1 MKFILV
7 SVVAVVSC
15 FNLCAQEKAKP
26 VLKTEIA
33 TLVYQAYWGPVK
45 SGVVS
50 TSQIKATAQLPIVVR
65 DNNKNVYEVVGF
77 RISYVFK
84 GTLKDESSG
93 ELKTINDLRV
103 SDFTGTN
110 SLSVPWFESIRD
122 NVKHGDQII
131 FSKILFKTPVAKRLL
146 APDIRITVD

>member
-1 MKFILV
+1 MKFTLL
-7 SVVAVVSC
+7 SLFLFFFLS
-15 FNLCAQEKAKP
+15 NLNAQGKS
-26 VLKTEIA
+26 KTTIKSETA
-33 TLVYQAYWGPVK
+33 PLTYQAYWGPIK

-50 TSQIKATAQLPIVVR
+50 ASQIKATAQAPIIVR
-65 DNNKNVYEVVGF
+65 DNIKNIYEVVGF

-84 GTLKDESSG
+84 GTVKDELSG

-103 SDFTGTN
+103 SDFSDTN
-110 SLSVPWFESIRD
+110 SLSVPWFESIKD

>member
-1 MKFILV
+1 MKFTLL
-7 SVVAVVSC
+7 SLFLFFFLLNS
-15 FNLCAQEKAKP
+15 NAQGKS
-26 VLKTEIA
+26 KTLIKSETA
-33 TLVYQAYWGPVK
+33 PLTYQAYWGPVK

-50 TSQIKATAQLPIVVR
+50 SSQIKSTAQAPLVVR
-65 DNNKNVYEVVGF
+65 DNNKHVYEVVGF

-84 GTLKDESSG
+84 ETVKDELSG

-103 SDFTGTN
+103 SDFSDTN
-110 SLSVPWFESIRD
+110 SLSIQWFESIRD